1 MRLIDADA
9 AYERAQADS
18 RRGALEDWEFD
29 MIVNLLDSAP
39 TVDAAP
45 VVRCRDCKFMLPDVL
60 PYVGKTYAVGLKCD
74 LRDDYSICEG
84 DYCSRGARRG
94 GGPDGR

>member
-39 TVDAAP
+39 TVDAVP
-45 VVRCRDCKFMLPDVL
+45 VVRCRDCKFMVPDDL
-60 PYVGKTYAVGLKCD
+60 PYAGKAYVVGLKCD
-74 LRDDYSICEG
+74 LRDAYSIREDG
-84 DYCSRGARRG
+84 YCSRGVRRG
-94 GGPDGR
+94 GDPDGR

>member
-39 TVDAAP
+39 TVDAVQ
-45 VVRCRDCKFMLPDVL
+45 VVRCRDCKFNSGAKKCLNPDSFFVV
-60 PYVGKTYAVGLKCD
+60 PS
-74 LRDDYSICEG
+74 DDDFCSYGELMDGG
-84 DYCSRGARRG
+84 D
-94 GGPDGR
+94 PDGR

>member
-45 VVRCRDCKFMLPDVL
+45 VTSGERVDVGGFYLRCSECDRLLPFDGNYC
-60 PYVGKTYAVGLKCD
+60 PYCGVSLKVGG
-74 LRDDYSICEG
+74 S
-84 DYCSRGARRG
+84 
-94 GGPDGR
+94 DGR

>member
-39 TVDAAP
+39 TVDAVP
-45 VVRCRDCKFMLPDVL
+45 VVRCRDCRFNSGAKKCLNPDSFFAVL
-60 PYVGKTYAVGLKCD
+60 S
-74 LRDDYSICEG
+74 DDDFCSYGELMDGG
-84 DYCSRGARRG
+84 D
-94 GGPDGR
+94 PDGR

>member
-39 TVDAAP
+39 NVDAAP
-45 VVRCRDCKFMLPDVL
+45 VTSGERVDIGGFYFRCSGCDRLLPFDGNYC
-60 PYVGKTYAVGLKCD
+60 PYCGVSLKVGG
-74 LRDDYSICEG
+74 S
-84 DYCSRGARRG
+84 
-94 GGPDGR
+94 DGR

>member
-39 TVDAAP
+39 TVDAVP
-45 VVRCRDCKFMLPDVL
+45 VVHGRWD
-60 PYVGKTYAVGLKCD
+60 G
-74 LRDDYSICEG
+74 EG
-84 DYCSRGARRG
+84 DGLADGEIVLDVWYCPNCGAKMDG
-94 GGPDGR
+94 GDPDGR

>member
-39 TVDAAP
+39 TVDAVQ
-45 VVRCRDCKFMLPDVL
+45 VVRCRGCKFNSGAKKCLNPDSFFVV
-60 PYVGKTYAVGLKCD
+60 PS
-74 LRDDYSICEG
+74 DDDFCSYGELMDGG
-84 DYCSRGARRG
+84 D
-94 GGPDGR
+94 PDGR

>member
-1 MRLIDADA
+1 MRLIDTDA

-39 TVDAAP
+39 TVDAVP
-45 VVRCRDCKFMLPDVL
+45 VVWCRDCKFMIPDVL
-60 PYVGKTYAVGLKCD
+60 PYVSKAYAVGLKCYLHD
-74 LRDDYSICEG
+74 AYNIRED
-84 DYCSRGARRG
+84 DYCSRGVRRG
-94 GGPDGR
+94 GDPDGR

>member
-29 MIVNLLDSAP
+29 TIVNLLDSAP
-39 TVDAAP
+39 TVDAAL
-45 VVRCRDCKFMLPDVL
+45 VTSGERVDIGGFYFRCSECDRLLPFDGNYC
-60 PYVGKTYAVGLKCD
+60 PYCGVSLKVGG
-74 LRDDYSICEG
+74 S
-84 DYCSRGARRG
+84 
-94 GGPDGR
+94 DGR

>member
-45 VVRCRDCKFMLPDVL
+45 VTSGEGADVGGFYFRYSECDRLLPFDGNYC
-60 PYVGKTYAVGLKCD
+60 PYCGVSLKVGG
-74 LRDDYSICEG
+74 S
-84 DYCSRGARRG
+84 
-94 GGPDGR
+94 DGR

>member
-39 TVDAAP
+39 TVDAVP
-45 VVRCRDCKFMLPDVL
+45 VTSGERVDVGGFYFRCPECDRLLPFDGNYC
-60 PYVGKTYAVGLKCD
+60 PYCGVSLKVGG
-74 LRDDYSICEG
+74 S
-84 DYCSRGARRG
+84 
-94 GGPDGR
+94 DGR

>member
-39 TVDAAP
+39 TVDAVP
-45 VVRCRDCKFMLPDVL
+45 VTSGERVDVGGFYFRCSECDRLLPFDGNYC
-60 PYVGKTYAVGLKCD
+60 PYCGVSLKVGG
-74 LRDDYSICEG
+74 S
-84 DYCSRGARRG
+84 
-94 GGPDGR
+94 DGR

>member
-1 MRLIDADA
+1 MRLTDADA

-29 MIVNLLDSAP
+29 MIVNFLDSAP

-45 VVRCRDCKFMLPDVL
+45 VTSGKKVDVGGFYFRCSECDRLLPFDGNYCPYCGVSLKVGGRD
-60 PYVGKTYAVGLKCD
+60 GW
-74 LRDDYSICEG
+74 
-84 DYCSRGARRG
+84 
-94 GGPDGR
+94 

>member
-39 TVDAAP
+39 TVDAPP
-45 VVRCRDCKFMLPDVL
+45 VTSGEKVDVGGFYFRCSECDRLLPFDGNYC
-60 PYVGKTYAVGLKCD
+60 PYCGVSLKVGD
-74 LRDDYSICEG
+74 
-84 DYCSRGARRG
+84 
-94 GGPDGR
+94 PDGR

>member
-45 VVRCRDCKFMLPDVL
+45 VTSAERVDVGGFYFRCSECDRLLPFDGNYC
-60 PYVGKTYAVGLKCD
+60 PYCGVSLKVGG
-74 LRDDYSICEG
+74 S
-84 DYCSRGARRG
+84 
-94 GGPDGR
+94 DGR